1 MFDVFVFWVLAL
13 FVKKILHRKKNRRI
27 VRLTLTNYFLRF
39 GHYKTAFEAAVDL
52 LEPPPIDYEAEKKA
66 EEEAAA
72 KAAEAEKKA
81 KEKAAAKE
89 AARKKAAAKKKA
101 LEEQAA
107 RVRAEAEAKKKAE
120 EEKIA
125 AEKAAAEA
133 KAAEEAKK
141 KAKEEAAKRAKE
153 EAKRKA
159 EEEAAKKKAEEDAA
173 KKKAEEEAA
182 VAKAAEEAAQKKKKK
197 KPKKEKAAVDKEP
210 VPPGKRAHT
219 AEVYTAFKLR
229 NCEADPSDED
239 YEKLR
244 EKTQKFFTKRYV
256 CIFYAIILLHKLQ
269 TLISSEID
277 SIAADRID
285 VALFTFY

>member
-1 MFDVFVFWVLAL
+1 MSFGFVYE
-13 FVKKILHRKKNRRI
+13 KILHRKKNRRI

-39 GHYKTAFEAAVDL
+39 GHHKTAFEAAVDL

-120 EEKIA
+120 EELIA

-159 EEEAAKKKAEEDAA
+159 EEEAAKKKAEEEAA
-173 KKKAEEEAA
+173 KKRAEEEAA

-197 KPKKEKAAVDKEP
+197 KPKKEKKAAVDKEP

-277 SIAADRID
+277 NIAAYRID